1 MIFTLIL
8 IISLLLLL
16 TVFMFRL
23 IKILRFK
30 INVYEQ
36 WIVNF
41 KKDVENTL
49 DIMREIDNKG
59 TFATSVNDKGVFESD
74 DQVGQIFKELLNVM
88 EELNVKIQ

>member
-1 MIFTLIL
+1 
-8 IISLLLLL
+8 
-16 TVFMFRL
+16 MFRL